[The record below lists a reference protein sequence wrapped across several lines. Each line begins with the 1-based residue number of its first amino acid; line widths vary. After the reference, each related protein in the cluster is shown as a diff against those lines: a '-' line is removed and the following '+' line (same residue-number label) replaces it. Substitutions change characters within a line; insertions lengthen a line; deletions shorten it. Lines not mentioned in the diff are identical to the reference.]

1 MVGAELNPNLYDRL
15 KSVAPHFKELSLEQ
29 ILTSVNK
36 IIRDRQSLEVGGSAE
51 DYDKLTAELIKYTTI
66 FRAPES
72 YISEAR
78 NNFGGWLYRSLDYVD
93 SLKTNATDPIKVKKL
108 KINVFKAFIARF
120 NQLLNYGT
128 RQQIREADKPI
139 YDEAQLQLTKASPAF
154 RQVYQDTQQPL

>member
-1 MVGAELNPNLYDRL
+1 MAEFLKEGTAIEDTLHPDRIVIGTENKKPRKILSDLHAPFKSPLVHTNL
-15 KSVAPHFKELSLEQ
+15 E
-29 ILTSVNK
+29 
-36 IIRDRQSLEVGGSAE
+36 
-51 DYDKLTAELIKYTTI
+51 TAELIKYTTI